1 LQSLPEGACSWHG
14 GDKGSS
20 RGYRAY
26 LKEPVAGMEET
37 NDPARVCRAYLKEPV
52 ASMEETKDP
61 PEVTEP
67 T

>member
-1 LQSLPEGACSWHG
+1 
-14 GDKGSS
+14 
-20 RGYRAY
+20 
-26 LKEPVAGMEET
+26 MEET